1 MGKRF
6 SIQISAFPTALTLT
20 LVFMSVLGINA
31 QRIYDNG
38 PLATGTV
45 ARNGTAA
52 PAGAQYSEVSNNF
65 GETAVSNDFAGF
77 NCARIATAT
86 ARIDLRCADDFN
98 VPVGQTWT
106 ISQVVVFAYQTGS
119 TGNPITAANLRIWN
133 GIPGAGGTV
142 IFGDTTTNRLTASTD
157 SGLFRIFNSGPP
169 GNTVPGTTRRI
180 WQVAINAA
188 PAQVLTAGNY
198 WVDFQIE
205 TATGGNFSPSVT
217 ITGTRGV
224 PGWNARQSSGGTT
237 WTEIFDDGAPPT
249 AVNVVQDFPFKLNGT
264 ISGAPAIPSHRRMD
278 FDGDNRSDAVV
289 ARAANATSQSTWAI
303 SYSSNIPSTTTPF
316 GTGVGIPG
324 GDIAT
329 PEDFDGDGK
338 TDIAVW
344 RSNPF
349 GSGFSNFYILQSS
362 NQTVRVEQFGKPG
375 DDPTVIDDYD
385 GDGRADL
392 AVFRGAV
399 TAGDPCGGSSVWYFR
414 PSGTADVSFAYSCWG
429 SPGDKPYPGDF
440 DGDRRAD
447 FSVVRN
453 NGGAAQILQRR
464 TTAGVR
470 YVNYGNFADRFVT
483 GDFDADGRIDLTV
496 VRTTGTVLNWII
508 TKSGNGQVYSFNL
521 GNGATDYNVPGDYDG
536 DNKTDYSLWRSG
548 TGGEGGSFY
557 LLKTFTSPVFFKF
570 GQSAGNLTA
579 PDYPVAAYQVH

>member
-1 MGKRF
+1 M
-6 SIQISAFPTALTLT
+6 
-20 LVFMSVLGINA
+20 
-31 QRIYDNG
+31 
-38 PLATGTV
+38 
-45 ARNGTAA
+45 
-52 PAGAQYSEVSNNF
+52 
-65 GETAVSNDFAGF
+65 
-77 NCARIATAT
+77 
-86 ARIDLRCADDFN
+86 
-98 VPVGQTWT
+98 
-106 ISQVVVFAYQTGS
+106 
-119 TGNPITAANLRIWN
+119 
-133 GIPGAGGTV
+133 
-142 IFGDTTTNRLTASTD
+142 
-157 SGLFRIFNSGPP
+157 
-169 GNTVPGTTRRI
+169 
-180 WQVAINAA
+180 
-188 PAQVLTAGNY
+188 TAGNY
-198 WVDFQIE
+198 WVDFQIVTG
-205 TATGGNFSPSVT
+205 TAGNFSPTTT
-217 ITGTRGV
+217 IAGTRGV
-224 PGWNARQSSGGTT
+224 PGWNARQSANGGTT
-237 WTEIFDDGAPPT
+237 WAEIVDGGNPAT
-249 AVNVVQDFPFKLNGT
+249 AVDVVQDFPFKLNGT
-264 ISGAPAIPSHRRMD
+264 ISGAPAIPSHRRVD

-289 ARAANATSQSTWAI
+289 ARSANATSQSTWAI

-362 NQTVRVEQFGKPG
+362 NQTVRVEPFGKPG

-392 AVFRGAV
+392 AVFRGPV
-399 TAGDPCGGSSVWYFR
+399 TTGDPCGGSSVWYFR
-414 PSGTADVSFAYSCWG
+414 PSGTAGVSYNYACWG

-470 YVNYGNFADRFVT
+470 FVNYGNFADRFVT

-496 VRTTGTVLNWII
+496 VRATGTVLNWII

-521 GNGATDYNVPGDYDG
+521 GNATTDFIVPGDYDG

-548 TGGEGGSFY
+548 TGSDGGSFY
-557 LLKTFTSPVFFKF
+557 LLKTFTSPVFFRF
-570 GQSAGNLTA
+570 GQSTGNLTA